1 MEGVPDFVIVFT
13 SSQNAPNGQAAA
25 MTTESKQD
33 TRTGLSPLLGALG
46 AGAVAVLVLVVAAAL
61 VDGRAAVVGAAAG
74 GVLTLAVFALGV
86 AVVTVVA
93 RLMPSASLLVALMT
107 YALQLLVLA
116 LCIAA
121 IERAGVGDAD
131 LSRGWFA
138 AAVIA
143 VTLLWVTGQLVAATR
158 QRIPVYELPAETSP
172 DTAPETAPGDALVHH
187 PGGER

>member
-1 MEGVPDFVIVFT
+1 
-13 SSQNAPNGQAAA
+13 
-25 MTTESKQD
+25 MTTESKHD

-61 VDGRAAVVGAAAG
+61 VDGRAAVVGAASG
-74 GVLTLAVFALGV
+74 GVLTLAVFSAGV

-121 IERAGVGDAD
+121 IERAGVSGEE

-158 QRIPVYELPAETSP
+158 QRIPAYELPSEAAAGTSP
-172 DTAPETAPGDALVHH
+172 SDELVDH

>member
-1 MEGVPDFVIVFT
+1 
-13 SSQNAPNGQAAA
+13 

-33 TRTGLSPLLGALG
+33 TRRGLSPLLGALG
-46 AGAVAVLVLVVAAAL
+46 AGAVAVLVLVLAAAL
-61 VDGRAAVVGAAAG
+61 ASDRAAVAGAAGG

-107 YALQLLVLA
+107 YALQLLVLG

-121 IERAGVGDAD
+121 IERADVGAED

-138 AAVIA
+138 AGVIA

-158 QRIPVYELPAETSP
+158 QRIPAYELPSGTARDAAP
-172 DTAPETAPGDALVHH
+172 GTAPSTAPSDELVDH

>member
-1 MEGVPDFVIVFT
+1 
-13 SSQNAPNGQAAA
+13 
-25 MTTESKQD
+25 MTTESQQD

-61 VDGRAAVVGAAAG
+61 VDGRAAVVGAAGG

-86 AVVTVVA
+86 AVVSVVA

-121 IERAGVGDAD
+121 IERAGVSGAD

-158 QRIPVYELPAETSP
+158 QRIPVYELPSSTSS
-172 DTAPETAPGDALVHH
+172 DASPGDHLVDH